1 MRKEIPETRA
11 ERKERL
17 KMQAMN
23 RAELRRYLRLKTKG
37 EPWKVANRQ
46 LRNQP
51 PRRVRRNKTA
61 LANWR

>member
-17 KMQAMN
+17 KMYAMN

-37 EPWKVANRQ
+37 EPAGVK
-46 LRNQP
+46 L
-51 PRRVRRNKTA
+51 
-61 LANWR
+61 